1 LTQPVCA
8 ITGANG
14 FVGSAVSQHF
24 EALGWRV
31 IRLVR
36 SPETLLGEATHFRL
50 GDDVSPDTFAS
61 VDLLVH
67 AAYDFSLWSW
77 DDIRRVNVRG
87 SEKLFDAAKR
97 AGVKRQIFISSL
109 AAYEGCRSKYGLGK
123 LTAEEAARARGGI
136 IIRPGVIYSEKN
148 GGLAAKISAVAR
160 RLPIVPMIGCGQ
172 YPLYMCHVEDLCGLI
187 VLLAQADQPPLTPI
201 AAAHPKPIT
210 LRALAESAQRDDKF
224 HAILPIPW
232 PLLFIALWSIEKLGM
247 RPGFR
252 SDSIISL
259 VYGNPSVDPS
269 VNWVHEQTTVFR
281 CYPNRIFAARQ

>member
-1 LTQPVCA
+1 MIQPVCA

-14 FVGSAVSQHF
+14 FVGSAVSQRF

-36 SPETLLGEATHFRL
+36 SPETVKGDARRFSLGE
-50 GDDVSPDTFAS
+50 DISPDTFAN

-67 AAYDFSLWSW
+67 AAYDFSLCSW
-77 DDIRRVNVRG
+77 GDIRRINVRG

-123 LTAEEAARARGGI
+123 LTAEEAARARGGM

-148 GGLAAKISAVAR
+148 GGLAAKVYAAAR
-160 RLPIVPMIGCGQ
+160 KLPIVPMIGSGN
-172 YPLYMCHVEDLCGLI
+172 YPLYTCHVEDLCGLI
-187 VLLAQADQPPLTPI
+187 VLLAQTDQVPLDPI
-201 AAAHPKPIT
+201 VAANSEPIT
-210 LRALAESAQRDDKF
+210 LRALVESAQRDHKF

-232 PLLFIALWSIEKLGM
+232 VLLFIALWGLEKIGL

-252 SDSIISL
+252 SDSIMSL
-259 VYGNPSVDPS
+259 VYGNPSIDFSLVRQLSAP
-269 VNWVHEQTTVFR
+269 FR
-281 CYPNRIFAARQ
+281 SFSSPE